1 VMIRPLP
8 YPQPDALVGIWHSA
22 EFQGVRSSNI
32 RLSSTM
38 YLAYREHNQTFQ
50 EFGVWHTEA
59 ANVAGLEGPEEVRTL
74 VVTYGTLPAI
84 GVLPIL

>member
-1 VMIRPLP
+1 
-8 YPQPDALVGIWHSA
+8 
-22 EFQGVRSSNI
+22 
-32 RLSSTM
+32 M